1 MCGLAAQEAET
12 KVQGGE
18 ICQCHA
24 LPATPPGLAVITFIS
39 SYLNFE
45 LYKLQIKNV
54 FVLNTYG
61 DPKFPSVS
69 TYLSVKL

>member
-1 MCGLAAQEAET
+1 MGGLAAQEAET

-39 SYLNFE
+39 L
-45 LYKLQIKNV
+45 L
-54 FVLNTYG
+54 
-61 DPKFPSVS
+61 
-69 TYLSVKL
+69 VKLCLIFNSRPAVIYY